1 MLRIDIPG
9 RGPLTLSTLIL
20 DYNGTLAKD
29 GALLDGVAERLQALG
44 QMLHIIVLTADTHGT
59 VARNMQ
65 GLPVEVVVIGA
76 RASAADSDNNFVKEG
91 EDEAKL
97 RVLTGQG
104 RETCAAFGN
113 GRNDNLMLGKAAL
126 SVAVLGDE
134 GLSTAALGAAQIVVK
149 DIRDGLDLLLKTDRL
164 RATLRF

>member
-29 GALLDGVAERLQALG
+29 GTLLDGVAERLQALG
-44 QMLHIIVLTADTHGT
+44 PLLHIIVLTADTHGT

-76 RASAADSDNNFVKEG
+76 AKPDSVKEG

-104 RETCAAFGN
+104 CDTCAAFGN
-113 GRNDNLMLGKAAL
+113 GRNDNLMLGKATL

-134 GLSTAALGAAQIVVK
+134 GLSTAALGAAQVVVK
-149 DIRDGLDLLLKTDRL
+149 DIRDGLDLLLKTNRL

>member
-29 GALLDGVAERLQALG
+29 GTLLDGVAERLQALG
-44 QMLHIIVLTADTHGT
+44 PLLHIIVLTADTHGT

-76 RASAADSDNNFVKEG
+76 AKPDSVKEG

-104 RETCAAFGN
+104 CDTCAAFGN

-134 GLSTAALGAAQIVVK
+134 GLSTAALGAAQVVVK
-149 DIRDGLDLLLKTDRL
+149 DIRDGLDLLLKTNRL

>member
-29 GALLDGVAERLQALG
+29 GALLEGVAERLQALG
-44 QMLHIIVLTADTHGT
+44 PLLHIIVLTADTHGT
-59 VARNMQ
+59 VARNVQ

-76 RASAADSDNNFVKEG
+76 AKPDSVKEN

-104 RETCAAFGN
+104 CDTCAAFGN

-134 GLSTAALGAAQIVVK
+134 GLSTAALGAAQVVVK